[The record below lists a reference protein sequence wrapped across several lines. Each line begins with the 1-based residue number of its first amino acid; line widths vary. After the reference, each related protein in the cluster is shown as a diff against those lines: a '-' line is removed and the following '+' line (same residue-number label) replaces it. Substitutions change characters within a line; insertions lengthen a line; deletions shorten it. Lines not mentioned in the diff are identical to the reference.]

1 MLKPREVGGG
11 YGNSSCF
18 KQHPSGHPAWLQ
30 GIRRNAA
37 ELAGSSALSAK
48 FPTKDSVR
56 ALVELNAHKH
66 NTLASLTAFKRGDE
80 AIGSLL
86 DVLA

>member
-1 MLKPREVGGG
+1 M
-11 YGNSSCF
+11 
-18 KQHPSGHPAWLQ
+18 Q